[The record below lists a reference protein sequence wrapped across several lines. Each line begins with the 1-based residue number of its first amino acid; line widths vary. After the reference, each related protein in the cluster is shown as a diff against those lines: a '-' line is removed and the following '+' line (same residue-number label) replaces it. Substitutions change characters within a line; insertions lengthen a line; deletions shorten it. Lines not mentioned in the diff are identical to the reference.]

1 MERIHEEEETETRR
15 PSIPAYRSQLSE
27 PAGYNMDENRVV
39 APVIFTGKEHFTI
52 SYASCINREPMSP
65 GGNLRSPFLFSPSA
79 GGDKNASMFVYPPE
93 MAPTRKGLFPLS
105 GPRLSSS
112 FQFACLRL
120 FSVMEFKERVG
131 YKKLFLS
138 EGRSVF
144 SKALQRRANFKLV

>member
-93 MAPTRKGLFPLS
+93 MAPTRKEYPLS
-105 GPRLSSS
+105 NADFDESHVSQKGVNLAIERK
-112 FQFACLRL
+112 
-120 FSVMEFKERVG
+120 MEESPLGV
-131 YKKLFLS
+131 
-138 EGRSVF
+138 
-144 SKALQRRANFKLV
+144 